1 MSSKRSKEKKKEPQK
16 ETGGAA
22 DPDLGDSESY
32 NN

>member
-1 MSSKRSKEKKKEPQK
+1 MSNKKEKKKESKK
-16 ETGGAA
+16 EFGGAE